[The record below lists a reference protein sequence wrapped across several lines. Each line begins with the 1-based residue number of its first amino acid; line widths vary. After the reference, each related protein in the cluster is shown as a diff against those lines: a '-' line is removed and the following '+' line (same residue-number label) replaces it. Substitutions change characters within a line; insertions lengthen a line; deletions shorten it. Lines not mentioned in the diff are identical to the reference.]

1 MNRSGVAIL
10 ALIAA
15 AMVAAIVVVSL
26 AGPRGAATSSPSPS
40 VSATAAASPT
50 GSASATAAPTAS
62 AAASA
67 TSAAPGS
74 VSGRYA
80 SPLGY
85 AIELPSPWHK
95 GSCQALPQ
103 QSPEPGGEEFVPV
116 AVKHEV
122 YTDIGAPCST
132 LRVFAEPNPQN
143 LTPRQW
149 AEQNKT

>member
-50 GSASATAAPTAS
+50 GSASATAVPTAS
-62 AAASA
+62 AAA
-67 TSAAPGS
+67 SAAPGS

-85 AIELPSPWHK
+85 AIELPSLWHK
-95 GSCQALPQ
+95 SSCSVLTQ
-103 QSPEPGGEEFVPV
+103 QSPDPGGEVFVPV
-116 AVKHEV
+116 AVRDE
-122 YTDIGAPCST
+122 I
-132 LRVFAEPNPQN
+132 
-143 LTPRQW
+143 W
-149 AEQNKT
+149 